1 MISEKNARKMELSKE
16 ELMKSSLPSQEK
28 EDLIEALE
36 NSLEGTNGLTPEQKI
51 QNLSESIFSLVRLF
65 VNARC
70 SAGVKTWKDVLVN
83 CKREILWALYGLF
96 ILLFFHPEIAALLKG
111 VAENG

>member
-51 QNLSESIFSLVRLF
+51 QNLSESVFSLVRLF

-70 SAGVKTWKDVLVN
+70 STGVKTWKDVLVL
-83 CKREILWALYGLF
+83 CKRELLYLGLGALVLF
-96 ILLFFHPEIAALLKG
+96 LFHPELALILKE
-111 VAENG
+111 ASK